1 MDPEQ
6 HLAPDTDVYADICT
20 LPSAAKGYLL
30 FKVAFNLLLPSP
42 ADLHGTDHHG
52 TLTLFGIKGVE
63 EYGKLFNFEIQGI
76 VGLVTLFF
84 LKAG

>member
-6 HLAPDTDVYADICT
+6 HLAPDTDVYTDICM

-30 FKVAFNLLLPSP
+30 FKVAFNLVLPSP
-42 ADLHGTDHHG
+42 ADHHG

-63 EYGKLFNFEIQGI
+63 EYGKLFKLEIQGI